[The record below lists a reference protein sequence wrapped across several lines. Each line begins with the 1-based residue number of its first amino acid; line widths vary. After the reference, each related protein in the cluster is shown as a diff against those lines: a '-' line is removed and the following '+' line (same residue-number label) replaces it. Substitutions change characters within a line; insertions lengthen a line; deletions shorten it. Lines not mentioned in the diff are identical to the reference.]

1 MFNICI
7 YKYFLCLFLN
17 FYMYET
23 VHKQVLLLT
32 LLAHSDISWDP
43 SILIYVTIGHLFSVI
58 CSISIIRLYYISV
71 IHFMFD
77 GHLGFITKVFFFLAV
92 LHGMWDLNSSTR
104 DQTCVCCS
112 RNAVLTTGTLG
123 SPILSRTLRV
133 HINSAAMDIS
143 KYAYRH
149 TSVRVSLGY
158 IPESGVARQP
168 RMPRYNFTR

>member
-1 MFNICI
+1 MC
-7 YKYFLCLFLN
+7 
-17 FYMYET
+17 ET

-32 LLAHSDISWDP
+32 VLAQSDISWDP
-43 SILIYVTIGHLFSVI
+43 SILIYVAIGHLFSLI
-58 CSISIIRLYYISV
+58 YSISIIRLYYISV

-77 GHLGFITKVFFFLAV
+77 GHLGFISKVFFFFWPCCMAC
-92 LHGMWDLNSSTR
+92 GILNSSTR

-143 KYAYRH
+143 KYAYWH
-149 TSVRVSLGY
+149 TSIRVSLGY

-168 RMPRYNFTR
+168 GIPRYNFTR